1 MQAGKTDPP
10 VTDAI
15 RQRGHHTRSKRADLL
30 DPMSGPPI
38 AQAPGRRRHRSM
50 RGVIT
55 NKDVVR
61 NLGLIFREF
70 GAGCF
75 LRCLWVVA
83 TRRSTTFLEV
93 VAHHR

>member
-1 MQAGKTDPP
+1 
-10 VTDAI
+10 
-15 RQRGHHTRSKRADLL
+15 
-30 DPMSGPPI
+30 
-38 AQAPGRRRHRSM
+38 M

-55 NKDVVR
+55 NRDVVR

-83 TRRSTTFLEV
+83 TRRRTTFLEV
-93 VAHHR
+93 VTHHR

>member
-1 MQAGKTDPP
+1 MRAGKTDPP
-10 VTDAI
+10 STDLI
-15 RQRGHHTRSKRADLL
+15 RQHGRRTRSKRSDLL
-30 DPMSGPPI
+30 GPMAGPPI
-38 AQAPGRRRHRSM
+38 AQATEGRRCRSM

-93 VAHHR
+93 VTHHR